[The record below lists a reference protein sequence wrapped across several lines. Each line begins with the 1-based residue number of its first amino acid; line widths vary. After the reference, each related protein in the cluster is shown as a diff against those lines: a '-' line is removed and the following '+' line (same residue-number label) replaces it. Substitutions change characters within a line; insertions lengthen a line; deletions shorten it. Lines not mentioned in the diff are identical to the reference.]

1 MGFDL
6 SKYETVAER
15 QARWWAEHE
24 SGRILT
30 KIVHADERT
39 VCVRAEL
46 YRNASDERPYATGYA
61 EEVRGSSNV
70 NTTSPLENCETSAIG
85 RALAAAGLA
94 GSDPA
99 RRPSREEMQK
109 VERNHGSGERPV
121 SVPATNAGHETD
133 PWLDLLNNPDGWFDN
148 REGKKNP
155 KAPDFKAKAGNP
167 NWGKAGEPYQG
178 KPAGLALWLRDAP
191 PNWVE
196 AFDAGDPS
204 LMYPEPKAK
213 RGRTVAAA
221 VKALGGEVVA
231 EGEPPEDGSEPF

>member
-6 SKYETVAER
+6 SQYETVAER
-15 QARWWAEHE
+15 QARWWADHDT
-24 SGRILT
+24 GRILT

-46 YRNASDERPYATGYA
+46 YRDANDERPYATGYA

-70 NTTSPLENCETSAIG
+70 NTTSALENCETSAIG

-99 RRPSREEMQK
+99 KRPSREEMQK
-109 VERNHGSGERPV
+109 VERNHGQGPRPAPKPSGE
-121 SVPATNAGHETD
+121 SNTED
-133 PWLDLLNNPDGWFDN
+133 PWADLLHNPDAWFDN

-155 KAPDFKAKAGNP
+155 KAPDFKAKQGGY
-167 NWGKAGEPYQG
+167 WGDKGEPWNG
-178 KPAGLALWLRDAP
+178 KPSGLPLWLRDAP

-204 LMYPEPKAK
+204 LMYPEPKSV
-213 RGRTVAAA
+213 RGKTVAEA
-221 VKALGGEVVA
+221 VEKLGGEVVA
-231 EGEPPEDGSEPF
+231 EGEPPEDDGSEPF